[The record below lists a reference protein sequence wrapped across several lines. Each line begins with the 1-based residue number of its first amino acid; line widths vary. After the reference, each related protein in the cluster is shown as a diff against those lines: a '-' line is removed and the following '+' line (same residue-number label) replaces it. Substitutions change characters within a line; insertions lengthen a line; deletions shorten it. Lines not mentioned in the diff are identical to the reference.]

1 MKFRY
6 SMLIFI
12 SNIICHITIGKYYL
26 QGNNKPKKY
35 KQIHNKPPEDDTHIF
50 IRNQEYMLNLF
61 ESKRKSS
68 QVIKDNIRN
77 VQISEEEFL
86 TMYRKKYS
94 KLLIITPGG
103 VNGFY
108 MMGIVKYITERMN
121 LDDYIFSGSSAGAW
135 CCLFLCLKNYSKF
148 YGLIPHILNELQKIT
163 HYQSLYHILYSMKS
177 CILSLTTSDDY
188 QFDRLFIGVLR
199 YENYNLTT
207 TIYSNFTSL
216 EDALDCCISSSHI
229 PFITGDFSFIYQ
241 GRNVFDG
248 AFSKYPFINVYSP
261 TLIITPTLWRRYRYD
276 LIRNAMS
283 ISMKNIN
290 IPEMFWE
297 GYRDSIINGTILYDI
312 ME

>member
-1 MKFRY
+1 MNFRWA
-6 SMLIFI
+6 MLIFI
-12 SNIICHITIGKYYL
+12 SNMICHITIGKYLYGHKK
-26 QGNNKPKKY
+26 QKKY
-35 KQIHNKPPEDDTHIF
+35 KPIYNTHSEDDIHIF
-50 IRNQEYMLNLF
+50 MRNQECLLQIF
-61 ESKRKSS
+61 ESKRKSV
-68 QVIKDNIRN
+68 QVIKDNICN

-86 TMYRKKYS
+86 TNYHKKYS
-94 KLLIITPGG
+94 KLLIVTPGG
-103 VNGFY
+103 INGFY
-108 MMGIVKYITERMN
+108 MMGIIKYITERMN

-135 CCLFLCLKNYSKF
+135 CCLFLCLKNHSKF
-148 YGLIPHILNELQKIT
+148 YNFIPTILNELQKIT
-163 HYQSLYHILYSMKS
+163 HYQSLYHILYAMKS
-177 CILSLTTSDDY
+177 SILSETTTDDY

-199 YENYNLTT
+199 YENYKLTT

-229 PFITGDFSFIYQ
+229 PFITGDFSYIYQ

-248 AFSKYPFINVYSP
+248 AFSKYPFINVYAP
-261 TLIITPTLWRRYRYD
+261 TLIISPALWKRHTYD

-297 GYRDSIINGTILYDI
+297 GYRDSLINGTMLYDI